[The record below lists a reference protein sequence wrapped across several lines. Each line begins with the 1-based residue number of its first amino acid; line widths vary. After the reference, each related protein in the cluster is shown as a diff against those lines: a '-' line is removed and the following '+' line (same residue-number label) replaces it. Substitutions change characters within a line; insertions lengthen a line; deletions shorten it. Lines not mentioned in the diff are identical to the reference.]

1 MADISMCHGTNCPKR
16 DECWRHVAPRS
27 KHWQS
32 FFVTPPIKSAEPF
45 ECAKYWPTKAAAPTT
60 LTPE

>member
-1 MADISMCHGTNCPKR
+1 VTLTKSNHMADISMCHGTNCPKR

-32 FFVTPPIKSAEPF
+32 FFVTPPFKSVEPF
-45 ECAKYWPTKAAAPTT
+45 ECEYY
-60 LTPE
+60 LV